1 MNLNDLYSQP
11 QRLQQ
16 PVAFK
21 LVENRQDRRR
31 MLSEARQAHS
41 QLMENTVYR
50 QSYTL
55 GRLLSE
61 RLLSKDEVLQIFK
74 AAEQGATS
82 AGGNRTLAG
91 QIKDKGSDVIANAR
105 DMING
110 AKKWV
115 RERPTYQAVD
125 TEYNKAMTALGKLG
139 ASNPG
144 EANKLTQAIYKYR
157 AIAKEYPRAT
167 GLAKWAILAA
177 TGLATG
183 GVGAAAAIAAINAA
197 IQDQDLVDIAAAGAG
212 GAAGAAMV
220 NGIPDMLPGSD
231 AYTGPVPDAQDL
243 GSDPAIDSDAYTGPV
258 PDAQDLGSDP
268 AIGGATPGYNADGY
282 PIGMDLPDET
292 GLVNP
297 NIKLN
302 PETGQ
307 LYSPTG
313 QGSTPASTD
322 AAPTTTAGG
331 TPADTPDAQD
341 LGAEP
346 AATPDAQD
354 FGANYNTTGLDQGP
368 GMVDYTKP
376 GPITYD
382 SVGQKLE
389 YGIPVND
396 KGDFMAPVDRG
407 VPAEF
412 AQQQTAY
419 DAWKENF
426 KSRYPNAR
434 EMPDGSMQAPAGR
447 QNLPSMAESM
457 HWASRVRVKTLPAN
471 QLIEQKLT
479 VMQWALN
486 ESTGR
491 GMGSSVVLTPRA
503 VRFVFE
509 NVGRYNRALCE
520 YTGAPTKEFGH
531 PTAYYAPKDALPAGK
546 KSWFGR
552 GLDAIGKGVDKVGKW
567 AGNVGHNMITKVTA
581 DKLANAWNLS
591 C

>member
-1 MNLNDLYSQP
+1 MNLLDFYPQP
-11 QRLQQ
+11 QLSQQ

-31 MLSEARQAHS
+31 MLAEARQAHG

-50 QSYTL
+50 QSHTL
-55 GRLLSE
+55 GQLLSE
-61 RLLSKDEVLQIFK
+61 RLLNKDEILQIFK
-74 AAEQGATS
+74 AAEAGATS

-91 QIKDKGSDVIANAR
+91 QAKDLGSQALKGAQDLIS
-105 DMING
+105 G

-125 TEYNKAMTALGKLG
+125 TEYNRAMTALGKLG
-139 ASNPG
+139 ATNPG
-144 EANKLTQAIYKYR
+144 EANKLAQAIYKYR
-157 AIAKEYPRAT
+157 AAAKEYPRAT
-167 GLAKWAILAA
+167 GLAKWAILAL

-183 GVGAAAAIAAINAA
+183 GVGAAAAVAAIDAA
-197 IQDQDLVDIAAAGAG
+197 IRDQDLVDIAASSAT
-212 GAAGAAMV
+212 GAAGAAIA
-220 NGIPDMLPGSD
+220 NGINDILSGSTTAGGGD
-231 AYTGPVPDAQDL
+231 A
-243 GSDPAIDSDAYTGPV
+243 AIS
-258 PDAQDLGSDP
+258 
-268 AIGGATPGYNADGY
+268 GATPGYNADGY

-313 QGSTPASTD
+313 QGSTPAATD

-341 LGAEP
+341 
-346 AATPDAQD
+346 
-354 FGANYNTTGLDQGP
+354 FGANYDTTGLDQGP
-368 GMVDYTKP
+368 QGAGATSELTARQGLAAPRDASGVPMQQTSFID
-376 GPITYD
+376 
-382 SVGQKLE
+382 KLS
-389 YGIPVND
+389 
-396 KGDFMAPVDRG
+396 APDDRG
-407 VPAEF
+407 LLTGRL
-412 AQQQTAY
+412 QLG
-419 DAWKENF
+419 
-426 KSRYPNAR
+426 
-434 EMPDGSMQAPAGR
+434 DGSFTDVTVAPAGGIQPR
-447 QNLPSMAESM
+447 IPVGAERIQAYIGDTPVTAYKIGSGWYVKNYTPAVQESM
-457 HWASRVRVKTLPAN
+457 HWASGVRVKTLPVD

-546 KSWFGR
+546 KCWFGR
-552 GLDAIGKGVDKVGKW
+552 GLDAIGAGVDKVGKW
-567 AGNVGHNMITKVTA
+567 AGNVGH
-581 DKLANAWNLS
+581 LS
-591 C
+591 LIHI